1 MNSPLVRRPEG
12 LYFVPGDF
20 YIDPQ
25 RAVARAVI
33 SHGHADHA
41 IASNEEVWCT
51 RPTSNFMKMRYKDR
65 LKSSFHTVAY
75 REPFHIGAAV
85 IQFYPAGHILGSA
98 QIIIDYNGKRYCYTG
113 DFKLRPDC
121 SCEPFE
127 VVPCDVLITETTFA
141 HPDYSHPTEEH
152 EFLKLEAYSHVN
164 VVIGAY
170 NLGKAQ
176 RITALAGKLLAGR
189 RVMVHPEAAVFHRIY
204 EQAGISLGEWQHY
217 NYRLF
222 NRTRGNILI
231 APPRAM
237 STYLNH
243 VSVVTVFATGWKK
256 SPFRSHFNF
265 HLSDHADWSEILQL
279 IEKTG
284 ATQIMTVHGDGSSLI
299 NHLKM
304 ERPLITCS
312 NLTALAEA

>member
-1 MNSPLVRRPEG
+1 MKTYLVRRPEG
-12 LYFVPGDF
+12 LYFEPGDF
-20 YIDPQ
+20 YLDPQ
-25 RAVARAVI
+25 RSVPRAVI

-41 IASNEEVWCT
+41 IPSNGEVWCT
-51 RPTSNFMKMRYKDR
+51 KPTESFMKLRYKDR
-65 LKSSFHTVAY
+65 LKSLFHVTNY
-75 REPFHIGAAV
+75 REPFQIGGV
-85 IQFYPAGHILGSA
+85 TITFYPAGHILGSA
-98 QIIIDYNGKRYCYTG
+98 QIIIDYEGVRYCYTG
-113 DFKLRPDC
+113 DFKLRADT

-141 HPDYSHPTEEH
+141 HPEYSHPPEEE
-152 EFLKLEAYSHVN
+152 EFMKLAAYSHLN

-176 RITALAGKLLAGR
+176 RVTHLAGKLLEGR

-204 EQAGISLGEWQHY
+204 EQAGITLGPWQHY

-222 NRTRGNILI
+222 NRSRGNILI
-231 APPRAM
+231 APPRAL

-265 HLSDHADWSEILQL
+265 HLSDHADWSEILEL

-284 ATQIMTVHGDGSSLI
+284 AKRILTVHGDGTTLI
-299 NHLKM
+299 DHLKM
-304 ERPLITCS
+304 DQPHITCS
-312 NLTALAEA
+312 NLTE

>member
-1 MNSPLVRRPEG
+1 
-12 LYFVPGDF
+12 
-20 YIDPQ
+20 
-25 RAVARAVI
+25 
-33 SHGHADHA
+33 
-41 IASNEEVWCT
+41 
-51 RPTSNFMKMRYKDR
+51 
-65 LKSSFHTVAY
+65 
-75 REPFHIGAAV
+75 
-85 IQFYPAGHILGSA
+85 
-98 QIIIDYNGKRYCYTG
+98 
-113 DFKLRPDC
+113 
-121 SCEPFE
+121 
-127 VVPCDVLITETTFA
+127 
-141 HPDYSHPTEEH
+141 
-152 EFLKLEAYSHVN
+152 
-164 VVIGAY
+164 
-170 NLGKAQ
+170 
-176 RITALAGKLLAGR
+176 
-189 RVMVHPEAAVFHRIY
+189 MVHPEAAVFLRIY